1 MAERNEAHGLQGAP
15 LIDLIPFGM
24 KTSSTVEGI
33 CSALS
38 YESQES
44 ITNDS
49 PLSVPNLL
57 QFVFVRLLFSGCT
70 ICLDAG
76 GHGYVLQI
84 LQQASLLPT
93 PKHPSLCPLVDA
105 PKAVVAARRT
115 CTEGYQQR
123 GQWFMCL
130 LSIVLAISLPVA
142 DGMQLPPSH
151 PPPTQPEQ

>member
-1 MAERNEAHGLQGAP
+1 M
-15 LIDLIPFGM
+15 IDLIPFGM

-105 PKAVVAARRT
+105 PKAVVAARRQHT
-115 CTEGYQQR
+115 SQELQ
-123 GQWFMCL
+123 
-130 LSIVLAISLPVA
+130 ISLGPLVHRSYKQF
-142 DGMQLPPSH
+142 MQSWMAK
-151 PPPTQPEQ
+151 